1 MTAAPSYPHDLFT
14 DQVLS
19 DPTSTTAHCATG
31 DPWCG
36 STPTRCT
43 RWRVT
48 RKRGP
53 SSAIRG
59 PTAPCGAWRSTTPR
73 TAGARVVV
81 LYASANR
88 DERHFPPPDE
98 FDITRPNA
106 GEHLGFGWGVHG
118 CAGQGL
124 PRMETHALLTA
135 LAEQIDRI
143 DLTAPAT
150 AVLNNLIN
158 ARASVPVTVT
168 PARTTGTGP
177 GGGQDRALTAS

>member
-19 DPTSTTAHCATG
+19 DPYEHYRALRDRGPVVWLDAHQTYAVARYAEARAVLG
-31 DPWCG
+31 DPGTYCSGWG
-36 STPTRCT
+36 
-43 RWRVT
+43 VE
-48 RKRGP
+48 
-53 SSAIRG
+53 
-59 PTAPCGAWRSTTPR
+59 AP
-73 TAGARVVV
+73 
-81 LYASANR
+81 
-88 DERHFPPPDE
+88 
-98 FDITRPNA
+98 
-106 GEHLGFGWGVHG
+106 GFGWGVHG

-124 PRMETHALLTA
+124 ARMEAHALLTA

-158 ARASVPVTVT
+158 ARASVPVTVA

-177 GGGQDRALTAS
+177 GGGQDRAPDVLISPPTPPVGCCARPGYAGAGG

>member
-1 MTAAPSYPHDLFT
+1 MVRHTRAGGIGRATLPAILQRHATAAGAHIRMGVPARLADVSGADL
-14 DQVLS
+14 VLAADGVAS
-19 DPTSTTAHCATG
+19 E
-31 DPWCG
+31 
-36 STPTRCT
+36 TR
-43 RWRVT
+43 
-48 RKRGP
+48 
-53 SSAIRG
+53 SAL
-59 PTAPCGAWRSTTPR
+59 GAELGVAVSH
-73 TAGARVVV
+73 GE
-81 LYASANR
+81 L
-88 DERHFPPPDE
+88 
-98 FDITRPNA
+98 DITRPNA

-124 PRMETHALLTA
+124 ARMEAHALLTA

-177 GGGQDRALTAS
+177 GGGPGYAGAGG